1 MRRVFLIF
9 LIFAFFSFFIF
20 SQSVSQ
26 EEKIE
31 KINSNEIDEE
41 KITEIQNR
49 IDTLNYGIEKDII
62 SLVEVLIK
70 EKDETFETQ
79 LLMIFQKTRNVKVR
93 EKIIEYFIVM
103 EKDSLADYAVKILED
118 PYDEKKSTLSYVFRY
133 VSQLKIKDAAP
144 AVMELIKNENEDYYD
159 SAIATIGK
167 IGSSQDAQYI
177 ASLLDKD
184 DLTVA
189 RKQSLMRS
197 LGELQAIETFDKLV
211 GIAKDTEENT
221 FVRMY
226 AAEAIGKMK
235 KEEAVEVL
243 AELFEET
250 DNNLRT
256 YVIKGISNFNDEKSK
271 SIILEALK
279 DNYYKIRLEAAEASK
294 KQKIVEAVPYLLY
307 RAKNDPETSV
317 KYACY
322 SSLAVLQ
329 TDEAV
334 DFLISV
340 VKNKRLSETSRA
352 KATVV
357 LLENNI
363 EKSYE
368 PIFTVARDSLKDD
381 KLKNL
386 RYAMGKEF
394 AKYKNPVFESICRDY
409 LAHKD
414 ILTCGTGLDIFM
426 KNDFPGLLEQVK
438 KIAQDDKAGANKRK
452 AKFVLEK
459 LNHSLLDDK
468 LTESK

>member
-438 KIAQDDKAGANKRK
+438 KIAQDDKAVANKRK